1 MDDVLKALATRWR
14 PTQACFG
21 PRYDGTADLL
31 AALERPSTNSQHT
44 SVGTTAIR
52 GFLRPLAWQ
61 NAPPDLLPPS

>member
-1 MDDVLKALATRWR
+1 MDDVLKALANALEAH
-14 PTQACFG
+14 PGVLG